1 MITRALQIRGSNR
14 MGQPG
19 VTKDSN
25 GSAANALL
33 KGAIMM
39 APEAVG
45 NPSNRGKGESAGYF
59 KWLAIREPRTF
70 SMLFLRILPLQIGR
84 LTDPTA
90 RALVQAIMMA
100 PEAVGDPSNRGKGG
114 AAGYFKWL
122 ATREPRTFSMLLLQ
136 ILPLQMIE
144 GDITYE
150 NVHEKLLE
158 RINRILQN
166 SERARSESSA
176 DRGHIDT
183 TVPQAG
189 IDQNALPGGDA
200 RPQRDAELEGGSAPA
215 KTDQRILIVG

>member
-136 ILPLQMIE
+136 RGTSLMRTCTKSCSRESIGYCRTRRGLAANPVRIEVTSTPLCR
-144 GDITYE
+144 
-150 NVHEKLLE
+150 K
-158 RINRILQN
+158 
-166 SERARSESSA
+166 
-176 DRGHIDT
+176 
-183 TVPQAG
+183 
-189 IDQNALPGGDA
+189 
-200 RPQRDAELEGGSAPA
+200 PA
-215 KTDQRILIVG
+215 